1 VKFAQLQPV
10 QCLGSNRTGKI
21 DFRLSILLRK
31 NQNHCLSINT
41 EALGNDDTKTF
52 SVPLYLKSIIQLYH
66 FSQTKLYTNEILFLL
81 LFVIQT
87 QAQQGGM
94 WIPSFERNE

>member
-1 VKFAQLQPV
+1 M
-10 QCLGSNRTGKI
+10 
-21 DFRLSILLRK
+21 FRQIAREKLIFVCQSCCE

-41 EALGNDDTKTF
+41 EYFERRTKTF
-52 SVPLYLKSIIQLYH
+52 SVPLYFKSIIQLSH
-66 FSQTKLYTNEILFLL
+66 FSQTKLYTNEILKLFLL

-94 WIPSFERNE
+94 WIPLIERNE